1 MAQPTKIY
9 VSLSNPIQT
18 VELDGVFFWA
28 WLYEREPR
36 TFRDLS
42 NQALS
47 PTAAAGDTGGTG
59 SAVAVSGVPVSGV
72 ADGTIVSDAT
82 SITVK
87 PIVFDDWSHTP
98 PREYWE
104 AQPRKLVV
112 SLDEAY
118 QIPLQWTQS
127 GWARTFTASVATN
140 VFTCTTHDR
149 TTGDIVTA
157 FSTGT
162 LVSGLTAASK
172 YTFIKVDDD
181 SFMLLDADGNLVD
194 VTNAQAASTHTLVL
208 VTSVELPSNLNNLI
222 VFPADRSPLISTAA
236 PSGFGV

>member
-1 MAQPTKIY
+1 MKVMY
-9 VSLSNPIQT
+9 LLS
-18 VELDGVFFWA
+18 
-28 WLYEREPR
+28 
-36 TFRDLS
+36 
-42 NQALS
+42 
-47 PTAAAGDTGGTG
+47 
-59 SAVAVSGVPVSGV
+59 
-72 ADGTIVSDAT
+72 
-82 SITVK
+82 VK
-87 PIVFDDWSHTP
+87 P
-98 PREYWE
+98 YL
-104 AQPRKLVV
+104 A
-112 SLDEAY
+112 
-118 QIPLQWTQS
+118 
-127 GWARTFTASVATN
+127 ATN